1 MPRRPINIE
10 NRETTIVVRGNARM
24 LLQDGGFRG
33 IYAGTVRGWILNHER
48 LPDLLAYLDHRRVPY
63 RLTGRQGAE

>member
-1 MPRRPINIE
+1 MPRRPLNIE

-24 LLQDGGFRG
+24 LLQDGGFHAL
-33 IYAGTVRGWILNHER
+33 YVGTVRGWILDRHR

-63 RLTGRQGAE
+63 RLTGRGEAA